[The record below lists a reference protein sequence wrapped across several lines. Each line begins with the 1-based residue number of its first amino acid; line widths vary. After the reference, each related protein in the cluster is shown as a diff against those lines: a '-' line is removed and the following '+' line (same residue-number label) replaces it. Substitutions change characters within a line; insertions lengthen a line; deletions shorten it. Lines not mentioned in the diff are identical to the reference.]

1 MAVITM
7 ETIKIGRT
15 TYEVKS
21 GDYILYNGA
30 CHQFITGDK
39 RTLKVDGWTSYHS
52 LVMPNSLVK
61 KIPFF
66 RMTKVSNN
74 SYGMELVKWYF

>member
-1 MAVITM
+1 M

-30 CHQFITGDK
+30 CHQFIAGDK
-39 RTLKVDGWTSYHS
+39 RTLKLDGWKSYHS
-52 LVMPNSLVK
+52 LVMPKSLVK
-61 KIPFF
+61 KIPFI
-66 RMTKVSNN
+66 RMTKVNNN
-74 SYGMELVKWYF
+74 SDGMELVKWYF